1 MEIAQK
7 KIIVISGPS
16 GVGKT
21 TLYKQILELFSEM
34 IGFSISATTRPM
46 RNSEICGKDYY
57 FLSEERFHEL
67 IQEKAFVEW
76 EQVHGKYYGTLKT
89 ELNRI
94 RKEGKHCLLDL
105 DVKGGINIKEIFG
118 AQAFLIFI
126 APPSMEELEKRL
138 KLRGSNDEQSIQYRL
153 SNAREE
159 IHKQNHYDYVLVN
172 NDINESLTRLET
184 YIRSLIKA

>member
-57 FLSEERFHEL
+57 FLSEERFHKL

-126 APPSMEELEKRL
+126 APPSIEELEKRL

-172 NDINESLTRLET
+172 NDINESLTKLET
-184 YIRSLIKA
+184 CIQALIKS

>member
-1 MEIAQK
+1 MEMAQK

-46 RNSEICGKDYY
+46 RNGEIYGKDYY
-57 FLSEERFHEL
+57 FLSEKHFHKL
-67 IQEKAFVEW
+67 IKEKAFVEW

-105 DVKGGINIKEIFG
+105 DVKGGIHIKEIFG
-118 AQAFLIFI
+118 TQAFLIFI
-126 APPSMEELEKRL
+126 VPPSIEELEKRL

-153 SNAREE
+153 SNANEE

-172 NDINESLTRLET
+172 KDINESLNRLET
-184 YIRSLIKA
+184 CIRSVIKA

>member
-21 TLYKQILELFSEM
+21 TLYKQILELFSE
-34 IGFSISATTRPM
+34 IISFSISATTRPM
-46 RNSEICGKDYY
+46 RNGEICGKDYY
-57 FLSEERFHEL
+57 FLNEKQFHKL
-67 IQEKAFVEW
+67 IKEKAFVEW

-89 ELNRI
+89 ELDRI
-94 RKEGKHCLLDL
+94 CHEGKLCLLDL
-105 DVKGGINIKEIFG
+105 DVNGGIHIKEIFG

-126 APPSMEELEKRL
+126 APPSIEELEKRL
-138 KLRGSNDEQSIQYRL
+138 KLRDSNDEQSIQYRL

-159 IHKQNHYDYVLVN
+159 IRKQNHYDYVLVN
-172 NDINESLTRLET
+172 KDINESLNRLET
-184 YIRSLIKA
+184 CIRSIIKA

>member
-21 TLYKQILELFSEM
+21 TLYKQMLELFSEM

-46 RNSEICGKDYY
+46 RNGEICGKDYY
-57 FLSEERFHEL
+57 FLDEQHFHKL
-67 IQEKAFVEW
+67 IEEKAFVEW
-76 EQVHGKYYGTLKT
+76 EQVHGNYYGTLKT
-89 ELNRI
+89 ELDRI
-94 RKEGKHCLLDL
+94 CHEGKHCLLDL
-105 DVKGGINIKEIFG
+105 DVKGGIHIKEIFG

-126 APPSMEELEKRL
+126 APPSIEELEKRL

-172 NDINESLTRLET
+172 KDIHESLNRLET
-184 YIRSLIKA
+184 CIQSIIKA